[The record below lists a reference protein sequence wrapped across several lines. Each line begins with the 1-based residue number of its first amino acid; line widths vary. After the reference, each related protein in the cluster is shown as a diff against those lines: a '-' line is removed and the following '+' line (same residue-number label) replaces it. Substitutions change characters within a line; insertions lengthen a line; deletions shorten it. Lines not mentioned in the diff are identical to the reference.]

1 MENAVAKKPVKVF
14 NCGPVKAAIWADSR
28 IVNNVMV
35 EVHSIRIDKS
45 YKDGE
50 EWKHTNT
57 FNVEDLPKVSVV
69 AMEIYRFLRVHTSE
83 SDNNKDLT

>member
-1 MENAVAKKPVKVF
+1 MKNAVAKKPVNVF
-14 NCGPVKAAIWADSR
+14 NCGPIKAAIWADSR
-28 IVNNVMV
+28 IVNNAMV
-35 EVHSIRIDKS
+35 EVHSVRIDKS
-45 YKDGE
+45 FKDGE

-57 FNVEDLPKVSVV
+57 FNIEDLPKVSVV